1 VSDLGLRE
9 QVFHGPAPSRP
20 RARGGPGPDAPA
32 RRLLGLQ
39 RTAGNAAVRALLARQ
54 ATLDKPAPAP
64 ITPASIATELAGVTV
79 ARTDV
84 DVTILRAWEIYE
96 LVTANTPRKKA
107 VFKELRA
114 AWNAVES
121 AQARLARAEK
131 ALAAAQAA
139 PPAPAPTASKKKKK
153 GKKPPDPAAEKAAA
167 AAALEKAEKRV
178 AAATTA
184 IKTFILQANDLVRAL
199 DAEKR
204 SLGKRK
210 QALSKTIAG
219 LERRKRRDAAKLKA
233 ARDERDTINKRIGE
247 LPAAR
252 ESALKQVQAHSDAI
266 SFAPVKTRRNVYRV
280 TVDGVTVRLSDR
292 VEAWPTKFET
302 GLVEHGAAGG
312 TPLHDVVDTAPI
324 SASKRKILRA
334 ISANESGSAP
344 FSSVNTYDR
353 AVLTWGLVQWTGGE
367 ASDLTAALT
376 TIKRV
381 APQAF
386 ATRFQRYGLD
396 VSGNALVVTRGDGT
410 RVTGD
415 AAAREVQG
423 SVVLSAVFARA
434 GSDPDIQAA
443 EVAAA
448 AEQQISVPLRATFD
462 VPRPADPAKPD
473 AKPGKA
479 QLRFN
484 QILTSELGVGLFADR
499 VVNAGG
505 PGTKQ
510 DVAGK
515 VRAYVK
521 ANKLDP
527 KDVATWAADAE
538 KAIVKTLAP
547 YPDRK
552 RPFETE
558 GCSAAAGTYRD

>member
-1 VSDLGLRE
+1 M
-9 QVFHGPAPSRP
+9 
-20 RARGGPGPDAPA
+20 
-32 RRLLGLQ
+32 
-39 RTAGNAAVRALLARQ
+39 RALLARQ

-96 LVTANTPRKKA
+96 LVMANTPRKKA

-114 AWNAVES
+114 AWNAAES

-139 PPAPAPTASKKKKK
+139 PPPPAPTASKKKK

-219 LERRKRRDAAKLKA
+219 LERRKRPDAAKLKA

-334 ISANESGSAP
+334 ISANESGKRPVLVRQHLRPRGAHVGP
-344 FSSVNTYDR
+344 GAVDGRRGVGPDGGAHDDQAGGAASVRHPLPALR
-353 AVLTWGLVQWTGGE
+353 A
-367 ASDLTAALT
+367 
-376 TIKRV
+376 R
-381 APQAF
+381 
-386 ATRFQRYGLD
+386 RQRQR
-396 VSGNALVVTRGDGT
+396 ARGDA
-410 RVTGD
+410 RRRHAGD
-415 AAAREVQG
+415 R
-423 SVVLSAVFARA
+423 R
-434 GSDPDIQAA
+434 
-443 EVAAA
+443 
-448 AEQQISVPLRATFD
+448 RR
-462 VPRPADPAKPD
+462 RP
-473 AKPGKA
+473 
-479 QLRFN
+479 
-484 QILTSELGVGLFADR
+484 
-499 VVNAGG
+499 
-505 PGTKQ
+505 
-510 DVAGK
+510 
-515 VRAYVK
+515 
-521 ANKLDP
+521 
-527 KDVATWAADAE
+527 
-538 KAIVKTLAP
+538 
-547 YPDRK
+547 
-552 RPFETE
+552 
-558 GCSAAAGTYRD
+558 